1 MALIQIKSSSSNAS
15 PQTLNVAE
23 PAYSYVSNTLF
34 IGTENSDGVIAIGGK
49 FYLDQQQHIYDTANA
64 AFVQANTT
72 TGSLQTTLQNNI
84 NTVDARATAAF
95 IQANAAFVVANS
107 GGASQ
112 ANAAFN
118 TANAAFIQANT
129 VTSVS
134 AQANA
139 AFVVANTALLNA
151 ASASIYAN
159 GAFTTANAIDTKVT
173 SASVYANGAFA
184 AANVADAKAISS
196 GNYANAAF
204 AAANTLALIDGNYTN
219 AAFLQANTAVLNAN
233 TASIYANG
241 SFAQANISILNAASA
256 SIYANGAFAAA
267 NVADAKAISSGNYAN
282 AAFAAA
288 NSAGAIPGNYANAAF
303 TQANTAVLNA
313 ASASIYANGAFT
325 SANVIDTKVTSASI
339 YANGAFVQA
348 NIAVSNALSA
358 SNYANGAFAA
368 ANNVGITP
376 GNYANA
382 AFLVANTA
390 VLNANSAS
398 IYANGAFTAANAI
411 DSKVNNASTYANG
424 AFVAANTADAKA
436 VTSGVYANSA
446 YAQAN
451 AAFDKANTAIAG
463 NFDPYARAL
472 SNTASDVANS
482 ALILAQFAAN
492 TANIATDTTADII
505 ARNTANAAFLTANAA
520 FNAANNSATTGNTI
534 NLGANTVGQLVSNAV
549 TLTTTTKVTDG
560 LALLNNVL
568 GKLVPASPTP
578 FPGGTS
584 LTINSLSTYRM
595 TDFVQTDRTTTGG
608 KSVAGGSTVTSVL
621 RTASYTT
628 NVYNNLGP
636 GDTGTLTLYKDNVAA
651 GAVTFTSAS
660 ANGTNGD
667 LIITD
672 SKDYSQITG
681 AAAGFWRSFDAQ
693 GSGTTSNGWNE
704 VYISHSG
711 ASNTSTAS
719 WYYDNSAPGSPT
731 FTSASISPLSE
742 SFTYSSTIP
751 HYNSSTTFKM
761 GVNVAKLSGDMFP
774 TSNTFFTG
782 SAGGAFAAP
791 ASNTYPTV
799 GITYPLARNLYVS
812 SGSVTVNTTASITSG
827 FSSSATGPSV
837 TVDNSYSTASQA
849 FTTALA
855 NTVLYK
861 TGTSSA
867 MEESAVTFGSTVGT
881 GSGTA
886 GRILNP
892 GSTDTPAYANNAT
905 LFNSQTGTLQ
915 TYDATIVAATLK
927 HDQTNY
933 ASGYLPVGP
942 NLSSGRTGGQYFT
955 FKFVRTS
962 LSKFN
967 IKFTGT
973 IAGLWVALPGTV
985 IDSTSSLNGWLDM
998 STAYGGSGIPGANA
1012 PGNGSNGCALGGV
1025 VTLNSS
1031 VSAHSKTCTFG
1042 TISSSNSTLSEIY
1055 VRIKLTSGQ
1064 TVTALSLETASN

>member
-1 MALIQIKSSSSNAS
+1 MANTLIQIKSSLVTAT
-15 PQTLNVAE
+15 PTTLNVAE

-34 IGTENSDGVIAIGGK
+34 IGTPNSDGVIPIGGK
-49 FYLDQQQHIYDTANA
+49 FYLDQQQLI
-64 AFVQANTT
+64 
-72 TGSLQTTLQNNI
+72 
-84 NTVDARATAAF
+84 
-95 IQANAAFVVANS
+95 
-107 GGASQ
+107 
-112 ANAAFN
+112 FN
-118 TANAAFIQANT
+118 TANAAFTSANNAAGSST
-129 VTSVS
+129 DQT
-134 AQANA
+134 ARNTANA
-139 AFVVANTALLNA
+139 AFTAANNA
-151 ASASIYAN
+151 SDLWVRNQANSAFIQ
-159 GAFTTANAIDTKVT
+159 ANA
-173 SASVYANGAFA
+173 SYAF
-184 AANVADAKAISS
+184 
-196 GNYANAAF
+196 
-204 AAANTLALIDGNYTN
+204 ANTLETVNTTQNNSIT
-219 AAFLQANTAVLNAN
+219 AAFLQAN
-233 TASIYANG
+233 
-241 SFAQANISILNAASA
+241 
-256 SIYANGAFAAA
+256 
-267 NVADAKAISSGNYAN
+267 
-282 AAFAAA
+282 
-288 NSAGAIPGNYANAAF
+288 AAF
-303 TQANTAVLNA
+303 T
-313 ASASIYANGAFT
+313 
-325 SANVIDTKVTSASI
+325 
-339 YANGAFVQA
+339 
-348 NIAVSNALSA
+348 
-358 SNYANGAFAA
+358 A
-368 ANNVGITP
+368 ANNATDTFVR
-376 GNYANA
+376 NHANA
-382 AFLVANTA
+382 AFLAANTA
-390 VLNANSAS
+390 DSKATSAGN
-398 IYANGAFTAANAI
+398 YANGAFTAANTKFASSGGSI
-411 DSKVNNASTYANG
+411 SGDVNITGNLIVTGNVTYTNTINQLIGDNIITLNADLPQNATPTENAGIEIERGVQPNAQFIWVESAGKWSANNGNTSFYIGAESAGDYANA
-424 AFVAANTADAKA
+424 AF
-436 VTSGVYANSA
+436 
-446 YAQAN
+446 AQAN
-451 AAFDKANTAIAG
+451 AAF
-463 NFDPYARAL
+463 
-472 SNTASDVANS
+472 NS
-482 ALILAQFAAN
+482 
-492 TANIATDTTADII
+492 
-505 ARNTANAAFLTANAA
+505 
-520 FNAANNSATTGNTI
+520 ANNSATTGNTI

-578 FPGGTS
+578 FPGGTA

-608 KSVAGGSTVTSVL
+608 KSVAGGSTVTSV
-621 RTASYTT
+621 RRASSYTT
-628 NVYNNLGP
+628 NTYNNLGP
-636 GDTGTLTLYKDNVAA
+636 GDSGTLTLYKNNVAT

-660 ANGTNGD
+660 ANGTYSD

-672 SKDYSQITG
+672 SKDYAQITG
-681 AAAGFWRSFDAQ
+681 AASGFWRSFDAQ
-693 GSGTTSNGWNE
+693 GSGSTSNGWNE
-704 VYISHSG
+704 IYISHSG
-711 ASNTSTAS
+711 ASNTSTPS
-719 WYYDNSAPGSPT
+719 WYYDDSAPGTPT

-742 SFTYSSTIP
+742 SLTYSSTIP
-751 HYNSSTTFKM
+751 HYNSSTTFKL

-782 SAGGAFAAP
+782 TAGGAFAAP

-812 SGSVTVNTTASITSG
+812 SGSVTVNTTASITTG

-837 TVDNSYSTASQA
+837 TVDNSYATGSQA

-861 TGTSSA
+861 TGTSSL

-892 GSTDTPAYANNAT
+892 GSTDNPAYANNAT

-915 TYDATIVAATLK
+915 TYDATIVAAILK

-942 NLSSGRTGGQYFT
+942 NLSSGRTAAQYFT

-1031 VSAHSKTCTFG
+1031 VTAHSKTCTFG

>member
-1 MALIQIKSSSSNAS
+1 MALTSIQIKSSSSNAT
-15 PQTLNVAE
+15 PQLLNIAE

-49 FYLDQQQHIYDTANA
+49 FYLDQQQLIY
-64 AFVQANTT
+64 
-72 TGSLQTTLQNNI
+72 
-84 NTVDARATAAF
+84 
-95 IQANAAFVVANS
+95 
-107 GGASQ
+107 
-112 ANAAFN
+112 N
-118 TANAAFIQANT
+118 TANAAFSTANNASDSW
-129 VTSVS
+129 VRN
-134 AQANA
+134 QANA
-139 AFVVANTALLNA
+139 SF
-151 ASASIYAN
+151 I
-159 GAFTTANAIDTKVT
+159 
-173 SASVYANGAFA
+173 
-184 AANVADAKAISS
+184 
-196 GNYANAAF
+196 
-204 AAANTLALIDGNYTN
+204 
-219 AAFLQANTAVLNAN
+219 QANTAV
-233 TASIYANG
+233 T
-241 SFAQANISILNAASA
+241 
-256 SIYANGAFAAA
+256 
-267 NVADAKAISSGNYAN
+267 
-282 AAFAAA
+282 
-288 NSAGAIPGNYANAAF
+288 
-303 TQANTAVLNA
+303 
-313 ASASIYANGAFT
+313 
-325 SANVIDTKVTSASI
+325 
-339 YANGAFVQA
+339 
-348 NIAVSNALSA
+348 NALSA
-358 SNYANGAFAA
+358 SNYANA
-368 ANNVGITP
+368 
-376 GNYANA
+376 
-382 AFLVANTA
+382 
-390 VLNANSAS
+390 
-398 IYANGAFTAANAI
+398 AFTAAN
-411 DSKVNNASTYANG
+411 NASDLWVRNQ
-424 AFVAANTADAKA
+424 
-436 VTSGVYANSA
+436 ANSA
-446 YAQAN
+446 FIQANASYAFANTLETVNTTQNNSITAAFLQAN
-451 AAFDKANTAIAG
+451 AAFT
-463 NFDPYARAL
+463 
-472 SNTASDVANS
+472 
-482 ALILAQFAAN
+482 AAN
-492 TANIATDTTADII
+492 NAAVDSLDQV
-505 ARNTANAAFLTANAA
+505 ARNTANAAFT
-520 FNAANNSATTGNTI
+520 AANNSATTGNTI

-578 FPGGTS
+578 FPGGTA

-595 TDFVQTDRTTTGG
+595 ADFVQTDRTTTGG

-621 RTASYTT
+621 RTASYST

-660 ANGTNGD
+660 ANGTTGD

-672 SKDYSQITG
+672 SKDYSQVTG
-681 AAAGFWRSFDAQ
+681 AASGFWRSFDAQ

-711 ASNTSTAS
+711 ASNTSTPS
-719 WYYDNSAPGSPT
+719 WYYDDSAPGSPT

-742 SFTYSSTIP
+742 SLTYSSTVP

-791 ASNTYPTV
+791 SSNTYPTV
-799 GITYPLARNLYVS
+799 GITYPLARNLYVT
-812 SGSVTVNTTASITSG
+812 SGSVTVNTTSSITTG

-892 GSTDTPAYANNAT
+892 GSTDNPAYANNAT

-915 TYDATIVAATLK
+915 SYDATIVAATLK

-942 NLSSGRTGGQYFT
+942 NLSTGRTAAQYFT

-998 STAYGGSGIPGANA
+998 SIAYGGSGIPGVNA

-1042 TISSSNSTLSEIY
+1042 TISSSNSTLSEVY

>member
-1 MALIQIKSSSSNAS
+1 MANTLIQLKSSLVTAA
-15 PQTLNVAE
+15 PTTLNVAE

-34 IGTENSDGVIAIGGK
+34 IGTPNGDGAIPIGGK
-49 FYLDQQQHIYDTANA
+49 FYVDQQQLIFNTANA
-64 AFVQANTT
+64 AFTSANNAADSSTDQTARNTANAAFIAANNASDLWVRNQANSAFIQANASYAFANTLDTVNTT
-72 TGSLQTTLQNNI
+72 QNNSI
-84 NTVDARATAAF
+84 TAAF
-95 IQANAAFVVANS
+95 IQANAAF
-107 GGASQ
+107 
-112 ANAAFN
+112 
-118 TANAAFIQANT
+118 T
-129 VTSVS
+129 
-134 AQANA
+134 
-139 AFVVANTALLNA
+139 
-151 ASASIYAN
+151 
-159 GAFTTANAIDTKVT
+159 
-173 SASVYANGAFA
+173 
-184 AANVADAKAISS
+184 
-196 GNYANAAF
+196 
-204 AAANTLALIDGNYTN
+204 
-219 AAFLQANTAVLNAN
+219 
-233 TASIYANG
+233 
-241 SFAQANISILNAASA
+241 
-256 SIYANGAFAAA
+256 
-267 NVADAKAISSGNYAN
+267 
-282 AAFAAA
+282 
-288 NSAGAIPGNYANAAF
+288 
-303 TQANTAVLNA
+303 
-313 ASASIYANGAFT
+313 
-325 SANVIDTKVTSASI
+325 
-339 YANGAFVQA
+339 
-348 NIAVSNALSA
+348 
-358 SNYANGAFAA
+358 A
-368 ANNVGITP
+368 ANNATDTFVR
-376 GNYANA
+376 NHANA
-382 AFLVANTA
+382 AFLAANTA
-390 VLNANSAS
+390 
-398 IYANGAFTAANAI
+398 
-411 DSKVNNASTYANG
+411 DSKATSAGDYANG
-424 AFVAANTADAKA
+424 AFVAANTKFASSGGSIIGDVNITGNLIVSGNVTYTNTINQLIGDNIITLNADLPQNGTPTENAGIEIERGVQPNAQFIWVESAGKWSA
-436 VTSGVYANSA
+436 NNGNTSFYIGAESAADYANA
-446 YAQAN
+446 AFAQAN
-451 AAFDKANTAIAG
+451 AAFA
-463 NFDPYARAL
+463 
-472 SNTASDVANS
+472 
-482 ALILAQFAAN
+482 
-492 TANIATDTTADII
+492 TANNAAAGSVDQTARD
-505 ARNTANAAFLTANAA
+505 TANAAFA
-520 FNAANNSATTGNTI
+520 AANNSATTGNTI

-578 FPGGTS
+578 FPGGTA
-584 LTINSLSTYRM
+584 LTINTLSTYRM
-595 TDFVQTDRTTTGG
+595 TNFAQTDRTTTGG
-608 KSVAGGSTVTSVL
+608 KSVAGGSTVTSV
-621 RTASYTT
+621 RRAATYTT
-628 NVYNNLGP
+628 NTYNNLGP
-636 GDTGTLTLYKDNVAA
+636 GDSGTLTLYKNNVAT
-651 GAVTFTSAS
+651 GAVTFTSSS
-660 ANGTNGD
+660 ANGTTGD

-681 AAAGFWRSFDAQ
+681 AASGFWRSFDAQ

-719 WYYDNSAPGSPT
+719 WYYDDSAPGTPT

-742 SFTYSSTIP
+742 SLTYSSTIP
-751 HYNSSTTFKM
+751 HYNSSTTFRM

-782 SAGGAFAAP
+782 TAGGAFAAP

-812 SGSVTVNTTASITSG
+812 SGSVTVNTTASITTG

-837 TVDNSYSTASQA
+837 TVDNSYATGSQA

-861 TGTSSA
+861 TGTSSL

-892 GSTDTPAYANNAT
+892 GSTDNPAYANNAT
-905 LFNSQTGTLQ
+905 LFNSQTGTLEV
-915 TYDATIVAATLK
+915 YDATIVAAILK

-933 ASGYLPVGP
+933 STGYLPAGP
-942 NLSSGRTGGQYFT
+942 NLSSGRSSAQYFT

-998 STAYGGSGIPGANA
+998 SIAYGGSGIPGANA

-1042 TISSSNSTLSEIY
+1042 TISSSNSTLSEVY

>member
-1 MALIQIKSSSSNAS
+1 LALIQIKSSNVTAVPS
-15 PQTLNVAE
+15 TLNIAE
-23 PAYSYVSNTLF
+23 PAYSYASNTLF
-34 IGTENSDGVIAIGGK
+34 IGTPAGTGSIVIGGK
-49 FYLDQQQHIYDTANA
+49 FYIDQQQTIYNTANA
-64 AFVQANTT
+64 AFLQANSS

-95 IQANAAFVVANS
+95 IQANAALVIANS

-112 ANAAFN
+112 ANAAFDK
-118 TANAAFIQANT
+118 ANAAFIQANT
-129 VTSVS
+129 V
-134 AQANA
+134 
-139 AFVVANTALLNA
+139 
-151 ASASIYAN
+151 
-159 GAFTTANAIDTKVT
+159 
-173 SASVYANGAFA
+173 
-184 AANVADAKAISS
+184 ISLS
-196 GNYANAAF
+196 
-204 AAANTLALIDGNYTN
+204 TQSD
-219 AAFLQANTAVLNAN
+219 AAFL
-233 TASIYANG
+233 
-241 SFAQANISILNAASA
+241 
-256 SIYANGAFAAA
+256 
-267 NVADAKAISSGNYAN
+267 
-282 AAFAAA
+282 
-288 NSAGAIPGNYANAAF
+288 
-303 TQANTAVLNA
+303 
-313 ASASIYANGAFT
+313 
-325 SANVIDTKVTSASI
+325 
-339 YANGAFVQA
+339 QA

-358 SNYANGAFAA
+358 SNYANASFASANVIDTKVTSASIYSNGAFVQANTAVSNALSASNYANGAFAV
-368 ANNVGITP
+368 ANTVGITP

-390 VLNANSAS
+390 VLNAGSAS
-398 IYANGAFTAANAI
+398 IYANGAFAAANAI
-411 DSKVNNASTYANG
+411 DSKVNSASTYANG

-436 VTSGVYANSA
+436 VTSGSYANSA
-446 YAQAN
+446 YTHAN

-463 NFDPYARAL
+463 NFDPFARAL

-482 ALILAQFAAN
+482 ALVLAQFAAN
-492 TANIATDTTADII
+492 TANTATDTTADIT
-505 ARNTANAAFLTANAA
+505 ARNVANSAFITANAA

-578 FPGGTS
+578 FPGGTA

-608 KSVAGGSTVTSVL
+608 KSVAGGSTVTSV
-621 RTASYTT
+621 RRASSYTT
-628 NVYNNLGP
+628 NTYNNLGP
-636 GDTGTLTLYKDNVAA
+636 GDSGTLTLYKNNVAT
-651 GAVTFTSAS
+651 GAVTFTSSS
-660 ANGTNGD
+660 ANGTTGD

-672 SKDYSQITG
+672 SKDYAQITG
-681 AAAGFWRSFDAQ
+681 AASGFWRSFDAQ

-704 VYISHSG
+704 IYISHSG
-711 ASNTSTAS
+711 ASNTSTPS
-719 WYYDNSAPGSPT
+719 WYYDDSAPGTPT
-731 FTSASISPLSE
+731 FTSASITPLSP
-742 SFTYSSTIP
+742 SLTYSSTIP
-751 HYNSSTTFKM
+751 HYNSSTTFRL

-782 SAGGAFAAP
+782 TAGGAFAAP
-791 ASNTYPTV
+791 SSNTYPTV

-812 SGSVTVNTTASITSG
+812 SGSVTVNTTASITTG
-827 FSSSATGPSV
+827 FGSSATGPSV
-837 TVDNSYSTASQA
+837 TVDNSYSTGSQA
-849 FTTALA
+849 FTVALA

-861 TGTSSA
+861 TGTSSL
-867 MEESAVTFGSTVGT
+867 MEEAAVTFGSTVGT

-892 GSTDTPAYANNAT
+892 GSTDNPAYANNAT
-905 LFNSQTGTLQ
+905 LFNSQTGTLEV
-915 TYDATIVAATLK
+915 YDATIVAAILK

-933 ASGYLPVGP
+933 STGYLPAGP

-998 STAYGGSGIPGANA
+998 SIAYGGSGIPGANA

-1025 VTLNSS
+1025 VTLNSG

>member
-1 MALIQIKSSSSNAS
+1 MALTSIQIKSSSSNAT
-15 PQTLNVAE
+15 PQLLNIAE

-49 FYLDQQQHIYDTANA
+49 FYLDQQQLIY
-64 AFVQANTT
+64 
-72 TGSLQTTLQNNI
+72 
-84 NTVDARATAAF
+84 
-95 IQANAAFVVANS
+95 
-107 GGASQ
+107 
-112 ANAAFN
+112 N
-118 TANAAFIQANT
+118 TANAAFSTANNASDSW
-129 VTSVS
+129 VRN
-134 AQANA
+134 QANA
-139 AFVVANTALLNA
+139 SF
-151 ASASIYAN
+151 I
-159 GAFTTANAIDTKVT
+159 
-173 SASVYANGAFA
+173 
-184 AANVADAKAISS
+184 
-196 GNYANAAF
+196 
-204 AAANTLALIDGNYTN
+204 
-219 AAFLQANTAVLNAN
+219 QANTAV
-233 TASIYANG
+233 T
-241 SFAQANISILNAASA
+241 
-256 SIYANGAFAAA
+256 
-267 NVADAKAISSGNYAN
+267 
-282 AAFAAA
+282 
-288 NSAGAIPGNYANAAF
+288 
-303 TQANTAVLNA
+303 
-313 ASASIYANGAFT
+313 
-325 SANVIDTKVTSASI
+325 
-339 YANGAFVQA
+339 
-348 NIAVSNALSA
+348 NALSA
-358 SNYANGAFAA
+358 SNYANA
-368 ANNVGITP
+368 
-376 GNYANA
+376 
-382 AFLVANTA
+382 
-390 VLNANSAS
+390 
-398 IYANGAFTAANAI
+398 AFTAAN
-411 DSKVNNASTYANG
+411 NASDLWVRNQ
-424 AFVAANTADAKA
+424 
-436 VTSGVYANSA
+436 ANSA
-446 YAQAN
+446 FIQANASYAFANTLETVNTTQNNSITAAFLQAN
-451 AAFDKANTAIAG
+451 AAFT
-463 NFDPYARAL
+463 
-472 SNTASDVANS
+472 
-482 ALILAQFAAN
+482 
-492 TANIATDTTADII
+492 
-505 ARNTANAAFLTANAA
+505 
-520 FNAANNSATTGNTI
+520 AANNSATTGNTI

-584 LTINSLSTYRM
+584 LTINSLLTYRM
-595 TDFVQTDRTTTGG
+595 TNFTQTDRTTTGG

-621 RTASYTT
+621 RTASYST

-660 ANGTNGD
+660 ANGTTGD

-672 SKDYSQITG
+672 SKDYSQVTG
-681 AAAGFWRSFDAQ
+681 AASGFWRSFDAQ

-704 VYISHSG
+704 IYISHSG
-711 ASNTSTAS
+711 ASNTSTPS
-719 WYYDNSAPGSPT
+719 WYYDDSAPGTPT

-791 ASNTYPTV
+791 SSNTYPTV
-799 GITYPLARNLYVS
+799 GITYPLTRNLYVT
-812 SGSVTVNTTASITSG
+812 SGSVTVNTTASITTG

-849 FTTALA
+849 FTVALA

-861 TGTSSA
+861 TGTSSL
-867 MEESAVTFGSTVGT
+867 MEESTVTFGSAVGT

-892 GSTDTPAYANNAT
+892 GSTDNPAYANNAT

-915 TYDATIVAATLK
+915 SYDATIVAATLK

-942 NLSSGRTGGQYFT
+942 NLSTGRTAAQYFT

-998 STAYGGSGIPGANA
+998 SIAYGGSGIPGATA

-1042 TISSSNSTLSEIY
+1042 TISSSNSTLSEVY